1 MNCTEPGHIENSI
14 RQVLSSGPH
23 RFSFQTSVSYRCNP
37 GYYLL
42 GTSSISCQGDG
53 TWDRSLPKCLCEYL
67 WVLVGTG
74 DFLFFFLHRYIVVF
88 FCDPIEQW
96 CSATAPACPPTPRS
110 QVTVGRWA
118 QSSATAASAS
128 APSSATQPACAS
140 WTASGAAHRHIVPV
154 RKTQLDCVW
163 AKRDDPEIPLLLASS
178 FFLKKKKMAK
188 MSTTHLLCEYIN
200 I

>member
-67 WVLVGTG
+67 WVLVVTG
-74 DFLFFFLHRYIVVF
+74 DFFKKKFLHRYIVVF

-128 APSSATQPACAS
+128 APSSATQPECAS

-163 AKRDDPEIPLLLASS
+163 AKRDDPKIPLLLASS
-178 FFLKKKKMAK
+178 FFLKKNGENEHNTFAV
-188 MSTTHLLCEYIN
+188 
-200 I
+200 